1 MNLIRKALRYIY
13 IYIYRLNHAKAGW
26 AYDRQPREVW
36 ERKRA
41 KASVSKRI
49 WICYYLLVHA
59 KWEMCNGK
67 QRYKWPNFGRC
78 WDHLRVDRIGRK
90 VSNQR
95 NKAKLLQEL
104 AGFTSSRRLTS
115 KEVAA

>member
-1 MNLIRKALRYIY
+1 MNLIEKALRYIY
-13 IYIYRLNHAKAGW
+13 IYIYILTSTAGW

-36 ERKRA
+36 RWKRT

-49 WICYYLLVHA
+49 RICHLLLVHA

-67 QRYKWPNFGRC
+67 QRYKRPNFGRC
-78 WDHLRVDRIGRK
+78 WDHLRVDRIERK
-90 VSNQR
+90 VSDQR
-95 NKAKLLQEL
+95 NKSTLLQEL
-104 AGFTSSRRLTS
+104 AGFTSSRRLTP

>member
-1 MNLIRKALRYIY
+1 MNNSRQAIRCIY
-13 IYIYRLNHAKAGW
+13 IYILTHAKAGW

-36 ERKRA
+36 RRKRA

-49 WICYYLLVHA
+49 RICYCLLVHA
-59 KWEMCNGK
+59 KWEMCNE
-67 QRYKWPNFGRC
+67 QRYKRPNFGRC
-78 WDHLRVDRIGRK
+78 WDHLRIASIERK

-95 NKAKLLQEL
+95 NKSKLLQGL
-104 AGFTSSRRLTS
+104 AGFTSSRRLTP

>member
-1 MNLIRKALRYIY
+1 MNLIEKALRYIY
-13 IYIYRLNHAKAGW
+13 IYIYIYILTSKAGW
-26 AYDRQPREVW
+26 AYDRQSREVW
-36 ERKRA
+36 KERT

-49 WICYYLLVHA
+49 RICGLLLVHA
-59 KWEMCNGK
+59 KWEMCNE
-67 QRYKWPNFGRC
+67 QRYKRPNFGRC
-78 WDHLRVDRIGRK
+78 WDHLRVASIERK